1 MIILKS
7 KSEIDKMRVACRIVA
22 EVLQELRQAVRPGIT
37 TLELDAIAERG
48 IRARGALPAFK
59 GYRGFPN
66 SLCVSINEQV
76 VHGIPSKRRLR
87 EGDIVGLDLGA
98 KWDGYY
104 GDAAITVPV
113 GEISAEAQRL
123 VTVAQGA
130 LYAGIS
136 EVKPGKHLSDI
147 SHAIQTYAER
157 HGYSVVRTFVGHG
170 IGTALHEEPQVP
182 NFGPP
187 GRGPRL
193 KAGMVLAIE
202 PMVNIGDAD
211 VEILDDGWTVVTADG
226 QLSAHFEHTVAITE
240 EGAEILTVLSA
251 NSHLS
256 GNRQRSVLK
265 TAGSSSTAI

>member
-7 KSEIDKMRVACRIVA
+7 KSEIEKMAIACHIVA
-22 EVLQELRQAVRPGIT
+22 EVLEMLVRAVRPGLT
-37 TLELDAIAERG
+37 TLELDALAERG
-48 IRARGALPAFK
+48 IRTRGGAPAFK

-66 SLCVSINEQV
+66 TLCVSLNEQV

-87 EGDIVGLDLGA
+87 TGDIIGLDLGA
-98 KWDGYY
+98 KWEGYY
-104 GDAAITVPV
+104 GDAAVTIPV
-113 GEISAEAQRL
+113 GQIPSDTERL
-123 VTVAQGA
+123 LTTAREA
-130 LYAGIS
+130 LYLGVK
-136 EVKPGKHLSDI
+136 EVSPGKHLSDI
-147 SHAIQTYAER
+147 SHAIQRHAETR
-157 HGYSVVRTFVGHG
+157 GYTVVRAFVGHG

-202 PMVNIGDAD
+202 PMVNIGHAD

-240 EGAEILTVLSA
+240 EGPQILTAL
-251 NSHLS
+251 
-256 GNRQRSVLK
+256 
-265 TAGSSSTAI
+265 

>member
-7 KSEIDKMRVACRIVA
+7 KSEIAKMRVACRIVA
-22 EVLQELRQAVRPGIT
+22 EVLQEVAQAVRPGIS
-37 TLELDAIAERG
+37 TLELDALAERG
-48 IRARGALPAFK
+48 IRSRGAVPAFK

-66 SLCVSINEQV
+66 SLCVAVNEQV
-76 VHGIPSKRRLR
+76 VHGIPSKRRLK
-87 EGDIVGLDLGA
+87 EGDIIGLDLGA
-98 KWDGYY
+98 IWDGYY
-104 GDAAITVPV
+104 GDSAVTVPV
-113 GEISAEAQRL
+113 GRIAPAIARL
-123 VTVAQGA
+123 LTITREA
-130 LYAGIS
+130 LYAGIN

-147 SHAIQTYAER
+147 SHAIQKHAETQ
-157 HGYSVVRTFVGHG
+157 GYNVVRTFVGHG

-226 QLSAHFEHTVAITE
+226 QWSAHFEHTVAVTE
-240 EGAEILTVLSA
+240 DGPDILTML
-251 NSHLS
+251 
-256 GNRQRSVLK
+256 
-265 TAGSSSTAI
+265 

>member
-7 KSEIDKMRVACRIVA
+7 KSEIEKMAIACHIVA
-22 EVLQELRQAVRPGIT
+22 EVLQDLVRVVRPGLT
-37 TLELDAIAERG
+37 TLELDALAERS
-48 IRARGALPAFK
+48 IHTRGGVPAFK

-66 SLCVSINEQV
+66 TLCVALNEQV

-87 EGDIVGLDLGA
+87 AGDIIGLDLGA
-98 KWDGYY
+98 KWEGYY
-104 GDAAITVPV
+104 GDAAVTVPV
-113 GEISAEAQRL
+113 GQIPSNTECLLTTAQE
-123 VTVAQGA
+123 A
-130 LYAGIS
+130 LYMGIK
-136 EVKPGKHLSDI
+136 EVSPGKHLSDI
-147 SHAIQTYAER
+147 SHAIQRYAETR
-157 HGYSVVRTFVGHG
+157 GYSVVRAFVGHG

-226 QLSAHFEHTVAITE
+226 QLSAHFEHTVAITD
-240 EGAEILTVLSA
+240 EGPQILTAL
-251 NSHLS
+251 
-256 GNRQRSVLK
+256 
-265 TAGSSSTAI
+265 

>member
-7 KSEIDKMRVACRIVA
+7 KSEIEKMAMACHIVA
-22 EVLQELRQAVRPGIT
+22 EVLQDLVRVVRPGLT
-37 TLELDAIAERG
+37 TLELDALAERS
-48 IRARGALPAFK
+48 IHTRGGVPAFK

-66 SLCVSINEQV
+66 TLCVALNEQV

-87 EGDIVGLDLGA
+87 AGDIIGLDLGA
-98 KWDGYY
+98 KWEGYY
-104 GDAAITVPV
+104 GDAAVTVPV
-113 GEISAEAQRL
+113 GQIPSNTECLLTTARE
-123 VTVAQGA
+123 A
-130 LYAGIS
+130 LYMGIK
-136 EVKPGKHLSDI
+136 EVSPGKHLSDI
-147 SHAIQTYAER
+147 SHAIQRYAETR
-157 HGYSVVRTFVGHG
+157 GYSVVRSFVGHG

-226 QLSAHFEHTVAITE
+226 QLSAHFEHTVAITD
-240 EGAEILTVLSA
+240 EGPQILTAL
-251 NSHLS
+251 
-256 GNRQRSVLK
+256 
-265 TAGSSSTAI
+265 

>member
-7 KSEIDKMRVACRIVA
+7 KSEIEKMAIACHIVA
-22 EVLQELRQAVRPGIT
+22 EVLQDLVRVVRPGLT
-37 TLELDAIAERG
+37 TLELDALAERN
-48 IRARGALPAFK
+48 IHTRGGVPAFK

-66 SLCVSINEQV
+66 TLCVALNEQV

-87 EGDIVGLDLGA
+87 AGDIIGLDLGA
-98 KWDGYY
+98 KWEGYY
-104 GDAAITVPV
+104 GDAAVTVPV
-113 GEISAEAQRL
+113 GQIPSNTECLLTTARE
-123 VTVAQGA
+123 A
-130 LYAGIS
+130 LYMGIK
-136 EVKPGKHLSDI
+136 EVSPGKHLSDI
-147 SHAIQTYAER
+147 SHAIQRYAETR
-157 HGYSVVRTFVGHG
+157 GYSVVRAFVGHG

-226 QLSAHFEHTVAITE
+226 QLSAHFEHTVAITD
-240 EGAEILTVLSA
+240 EGSQILTAL
-251 NSHLS
+251 
-256 GNRQRSVLK
+256 
-265 TAGSSSTAI
+265 